1 MSKAHTS
8 GASIG
13 ARVGSGD
20 VAAGAARFLSFAAT
34 PTFMFMALWIGMFND
49 HRDMLCMPMH
59 DASPFSGMVVMYALM
74 SIFHMAPWLKL
85 ISSRRMGV
93 RRS

>member
-13 ARVGSGD
+13 ACVGSGN
-20 VAAGAARFLSFAAT
+20 AAADAARLLSFAAT
-34 PTFMFMALWIGMFND
+34 PTFILMALWTGMFND
-49 HRDMLCMPMH
+49 QRDMLCMSMH

-74 SIFHMAPWLKL
+74 GIFHMAPWLKL

-93 RRS
+93 HRS